1 MITGTIRSAVQLQ
14 VLENKWQ
21 QKKNNINANKPE
33 KEMTHEERL
42 MASFQEQVDKER
54 ESNSHAD
61 IYNKLKSGGKLTSQ
75 EVSYLEEHDPE
86 ALRKYREDQAEKA
99 AYEREIKNCRTKD
112 DVERVKMNKLG
123 NMAAQAKK
131 ITNDPYIPLDKK
143 VELMNQMNNKLCLVR
158 EAHQKFVESK
168 QYQDMP
174 TDGELQEERT
184 DEALESM
191 NEMQAMAQGSE
202 EAEIEVTESE
212 ENFLDTSFE
221 EDAEDKMEKA
231 AREKKDEFQP
241 KEIVESR
248 EDVSFEK
255 VTSDIKNFLVSSGEG
270 RGKFDVS
277 V

>member
-1 MITGTIRSAVQLQ
+1 MITGTIRNAVRLQ
-14 VLENKWQ
+14 TLENKWQ
-21 QKKNNINANKPE
+21 QKKNNINADKQQ
-33 KEMTHEERL
+33 KEMTKEERL
-42 MASFQEQVDKER
+42 MANFQEQVDKER

-75 EVSYLEEHDPE
+75 EISYLEEHDPE

-99 AYEREIKNCRTKD
+99 AYERELKNCRTKD

-123 NMAAQAKK
+123 NFTARAKK
-131 ITNDPYIPLDKK
+131 ITNDPYIPADKK

-158 EAHQKFVESK
+158 DAHQKFVKSK

-174 TDGELQEERT
+174 SDSELLEERT
-184 DEALESM
+184 DEALENM
-191 NEMQAMAQGSE
+191 DEMQAMAQGIE
-202 EAEIEVTESE
+202 EADMERTEAEESLGVTAI
-212 ENFLDTSFE
+212 E
-221 EDAEDKMEKA
+221 EDAEDKLEKA
-231 AREKKDEFQP
+231 AREKKEEYEP
-241 KEIVESR
+241 KEIANSR

-255 VTSDIKNFLVSSGEG
+255 LLSEIKNYLVSSGDG